1 MTDLFL
7 DSSALV
13 KRYVTE
19 TGSSWIGGAADP
31 AAGNRILVAEIT
43 KVEVAAALA
52 ARHRAPSGMSRQAR
66 DNAVALCQR
75 HFTIEYEVT
84 PISRAILDRAV
95 DLTQRHRLRGYD
107 AVQLATALVA
117 DDALTG
123 AGLPGL
129 TFVAADGDLVAA
141 ARREG
146 LEADDPN
153 LHR

>member
-1 MTDLFL
+1 MTVLFL

-19 TGSSWIGGAADP
+19 IGTAWIGGAIDP

-52 ARHRAPSGMSRQAR
+52 ARHRAPGGMSREAR
-66 DNAVALCQR
+66 DNAVALCRR
-75 HFTIEYEVT
+75 HFTTEYEVT

-117 DDALTG
+117 GDALLA
-123 AGLPGL
+123 AGQPGL

-141 ARREG
+141 ARLEG
-146 LEADDPN
+146 LDADDPN